1 MRIRDMQRSNNSET
15 KNCWASFA
23 EHRGRTT
30 RVLRNLA
37 GSRLG
42 ELGVIGAGN
51 CNDFDLSEL
60 CKVFKRIE
68 LIDVDA
74 EALQF
79 AIQNQSVEES
89 SIVLQSGVDV
99 TGVGERLSKWRPDKP
114 ASRQEVAACIEA
126 TSNLPPD
133 FQGKYD
139 ITASV
144 GVLSQ
149 LIDCVIR
156 TLGDRHE
163 SFLSLLTAIRTQHL
177 RFLLEATK
185 PGGTV
190 FLGADVVSSLTCP
203 QIQNADRSD
212 FPKILTAALAERNF
226 FTGMNPF
233 VLYHVL
239 TEDTQ
244 LSVLSRTVVVGNPWL
259 WDQGARSYLIV
270 PFIITRA

>member
-1 MRIRDMQRSNNSET
+1 MRIRELQRSNNLET
-15 KNCWASFA
+15 KSSWAPFSG
-23 EHRGRTT
+23 HRDRVTS
-30 RVLRNLA
+30 VLRNLA
-37 GSRLG
+37 GSRSG

-60 CKVFKRIE
+60 CKMFKRIE
-68 LIDVDA
+68 LVDVDA

-79 AIQNQSVEES
+79 AIQNQSVKDS
-89 SIVLQSGVDV
+89 RIVLQNGVDV
-99 TGVGERLSKWRPDKP
+99 TGVGERMSEWRPDKL
-114 ASRQEVAACIEA
+114 ASRREVAACIEA

-133 FQGKYD
+133 FQARYD
-139 ITASV
+139 VTVSV

-149 LIDCVIR
+149 LIDCVIS

-203 QIQNADRSD
+203 QIQNADRAD
-212 FPKILTAALAERNF
+212 YPNILTAALAERNF

-233 VLYHVL
+233 ILYHVL
-239 TEDTQ
+239 TEDQ
-244 LSVLSRTVVVGNPWL
+244 KLSALSCTVVVGKPWL
-259 WDQGARSYLIV
+259 WDQGARSYLLV